1 MTKDEIL
8 TLARAGF
15 TAAQIAALNSV
26 NTAKPEPATPAL
38 APATPAPAP
47 ATPAPA
53 TPAEDPAMTKLLEE
67 LTGIKSSIQ
76 NNNITNSNMPK
87 AQSADDI
94 LASIINPPKEDK

>member
-15 TAAQIAALNSV
+15 TAQQIAALNSV
-26 NTAKPEPATPAL
+26 NVSRETSKPEPAQPEPAQQ
-38 APATPAPAP
+38 A
-47 ATPAPA
+47 
-53 TPAEDPAMTKLLEE
+53 PAEDPAMSKLLEE

-76 NNNITNSNMPK
+76 NSNITNSNMPK
-87 AQSADDI
+87 EQSADDI

>member
-26 NTAKPEPATPAL
+26 NTAKPEPAT
-38 APATPAPAP
+38 P

-87 AQSADDI
+87 EQSADDI
-94 LASIINPPKEDK
+94 LASIINPPTKEEG

>member
-26 NTAKPEPATPAL
+26 NTAKPEPAKPAED
-38 APATPAPAP
+38 PKR
-47 ATPAPA
+47 
-53 TPAEDPAMTKLLEE
+53 AEDPAMSKLLEE
-67 LTGIKSSIQ
+67 LTGIKSTIQ

-87 AQSADDI
+87 EQSADDI
-94 LASIINPPKEDK
+94 LASIINPPQKEDK

>member
-26 NTAKPEPATPAL
+26 NAAKSEPAKPEPEAK
-38 APATPAPAP
+38 
-47 ATPAPA
+47 
-53 TPAEDPAMTKLLEE
+53 PAEDPAMSKLLEE
-67 LTGIKSSIQ
+67 LTGIKSTIQ

-87 AQSADDI
+87 EQSADDI
-94 LASIINPPKEDK
+94 LASIINPPQKEDK